1 MHVSTTEVNVPDAM
15 TIQVTDD
22 SLIAELSDGRTISVP
37 LCWYPRLVHG
47 TPEERDNWELIGT
60 GEASTGLTSTKT
72 SASRD
77 SWPAGS
83 PAKANAPSSG
93 GWRPSRPAFR

>member
-47 TPEERDNWELIGT
+47 TPKERDNWELIGT
-60 GEASTGLTSTKT
+60 
-72 SASRD
+72 SA
-77 SWPAGS
+77 
-83 PAKANAPSSG
+83 
-93 GWRPSRPAFR
+93 

>member
-22 SLIAELSDGRTISVP
+22 AVIAELSDGRTIPVP

-47 TPEERDNWELIGT
+47 TPEERPGPGRPGT
-60 GEASTGLTSTKT
+60 AESQ
-72 SASRD
+72 
-77 SWPAGS
+77 
-83 PAKANAPSSG
+83 
-93 GWRPSRPAFR
+93 